1 MSGDAL
7 RLNETI
13 VALATSP
20 GRGALAIIRLSGP
33 NAFHIASRHVR
44 RWPTAPRIAT
54 HSGLIDGD
62 EDLDDAVV
70 TLFPAPRSFTGQ
82 DVVEFSTHGGFA
94 VPASV
99 LAALVRS
106 GATPALPGEFTRRA
120 LMNGKLDLLQA
131 EGVGELVSARS
142 SAMRRAALQQIH
154 GGLSRKLE
162 SLRDD
167 ILRLEALIA
176 YDIDFPGEDDGPLA
190 DGELASGVKEVS
202 QSLTAL
208 LSTASFGRVI
218 RDGALV
224 VIAGPPNAGKSSLF
238 NAMLGTARAIVT
250 EIPGTT
256 RDALEAVID
265 TGEWPL
271 RLVDT
276 AGLRDTH
283 DKLERLGIE
292 ASENYLAGAD
302 VALACADSASALE
315 AASTVLSTLTDAPI
329 IRVWTKSDFRSA
341 EESPPSDSVSVSAEK
356 LTGLDELFRQISAVL
371 GEAHGRHSGEEL
383 VVTTAR
389 QQASISRALDEI
401 KRFNDARTTD
411 TIPTSVAA
419 VHLRAA
425 TGALEE
431 LIGAVDVE
439 DVLTKLFST
448 FCIGK

>member
-1 MSGDAL
+1 MSSDAL

-20 GRGALAIIRLSGP
+20 GRGALAVIRLSGP
-33 NAFHIASRHVR
+33 NAFSIASRHVR
-44 RWPTAPRIAT
+44 QWPTTPRVAT
-54 HSGLIDGD
+54 YSGLIDGP
-62 EDLDDAVV
+62 EELDDAVV
-70 TLFPAPRSFTGQ
+70 TTFPGPHSFTGE

-99 LAALVRS
+99 LAALIRS

-131 EGVGELVSARS
+131 EGIGELVSAGS
-142 SAMRRAALQQIH
+142 SAMRRAALQHIH

-162 SLRDD
+162 SLRAD

-190 DGELASGVKEVS
+190 EGEIAGGVKEVE
-202 QSLTAL
+202 QSLEAL

-218 RDGALV
+218 RDGALI

-283 DKLERLGIE
+283 DKIERLGIE
-292 ASENYLAGAD
+292 VSENYLAAAD
-302 VALACADSASALE
+302 VALACADSVSALE
-315 AASTVLSTLTDAPI
+315 AASTALSTLTDAPI
-329 IRVWTKSDFRSA
+329 IRVWTKADVRSA
-341 EESPPSDSVSVSAEK
+341 EERVPSDSVSVSAEE
-356 LTGLDELFRQISAVL
+356 LTGLDELFRRISAAL
-371 GEAHGRHSGEEL
+371 RGAYGRHSGDEP
-383 VVTTAR
+383 VVTTVR
-389 QQASISRALDEI
+389 QQESISRALDEI
-401 KRFNDARTTD
+401 RRFDTARTAD
-411 TIPTSVAA
+411 LIPTSVAA